1 MLNPSAIKH
10 LGNES
15 AGYPQAC
22 EHYLLITRLAN
33 PQVLQQR
40 EAMHTV
46 QPHMAGHEPRGDP

>member
-22 EHYLLITRLAN
+22 EHYLLITGLAN
-33 PQVLQQR
+33 PQVLQ
-40 EAMHTV
+40 
-46 QPHMAGHEPRGDP
+46 